1 MKPLVDWVLSR
12 RYRLVLLALVF
23 ASLLP
28 VASSALLAL
37 ETARRGA
44 RQGMLSAL
52 IGTIALAVLAWFT
65 SADFALSATY
75 GAVTFFSGAAIGA
88 LVRRTGNL
96 VLAFQAATLFTLLA
110 MAGVTLFGP
119 EPRDL
124 LAPVLAE
131 LAELLRASGA
141 TSEQAALVEAS
152 GGILLAAALFSQ
164 IVGPLLLAY
173 WWLSI
178 ASAEKRFGREFRQLR
193 LGRILGVTATA
204 IVGLGLVL
212 ATPLVQNLTA
222 LALAAFVL
230 QGLAILHAWAHAKR
244 WHVAFVAPVYVL
256 LVTPL
261 MLLVLL
267 GLGGLGLVDNWF
279 DLRAHLR
286 VQV

>member
-1 MKPLVDWVLSR
+1 MKAFVDWVLSR
-12 RYRLVLLALVF
+12 RYRLVLLALIF

-28 VASSALLAL
+28 VASSALIAL
-37 ETARRGA
+37 ETARRGT

-52 IGTIALAVLAWFT
+52 IGTIALAALAWFT
-65 SADFALSATY
+65 SADFALSVSFGT
-75 GAVTFFSGAAIGA
+75 VTFFSGAAIGV
-88 LVRRTGNL
+88 LMRRTGHL
-96 VLAFQAATLFTLLA
+96 VLAFQTATLITLVG
-110 MAGVTLFGP
+110 MAAVTLFGP
-119 EPRDL
+119 EPREL
-124 LAPVLAE
+124 LAPMLAE

-141 TSEQAALVEAS
+141 TSEQTALVEAS
-152 GGILLAAALFSQ
+152 GGILLATALFSQ

-178 ASAEKRFGREFRQLR
+178 ASAQKRFGREFRQLR
-193 LGRILGVTATA
+193 LGRILGVTATV
-204 IVGLGLVL
+204 IVALGLVL

-267 GLGGLGLVDNWF
+267 GLGALGLLDNWF
-279 DLRAHLR
+279 DLRAPLR
-286 VQV
+286 AQV